1 MRIPALTLAAAVS
14 AAALLGA
21 GAASASSIVY
31 QPTNPSFGGY
41 PANGPT
47 LFSQAQAQNGFTAKT
62 PKIPGLTTGTSPAQQ
77 FAATIQSRLLSALAD
92 KITNAVFGENPQQQ
106 GTFTVGGTTISFDH
120 VGTNVV
126 LHVNDGSTTTTITL
140 PSQF

>member
-1 MRIPALTLAAAVS
+1 MRTFALAVA
-14 AAALLGA
+14 AAALLAGA
-21 GAASASSIVY
+21 GAANASSIVY
-31 QPTNPSFGGY
+31 QPANPTFGGY
-41 PANGPT
+41 AANGA
-47 LFSQAQAQNGFTAKT
+47 LLLSEAQAQNGFTAKT
-62 PKIPGLTTGTSPAQQ
+62 PTIPGVTTNQSPAQQ

-120 VGTNVV
+120 VGSNVV

-140 PSQF
+140 PGSF